1 MPRGLNDTFFAD
13 LKDGLLSPFLERVR
27 LDRTLCL
34 ELRDNYANI
43 YYRGGSL
50 LRIDVGRQGYTAS
63 FDSKYLHGCEDTV
76 ASALPLPDLGGVSAV
91 MAWLLALPSLKLAMD
106 LHFGRHP
113 KEEREAQ
120 QLIVRENNF
129 GSMSRATDYYIC
141 DLEYA
146 NRHGRFDLVAVHW
159 PSESMTRKQ
168 QTERRL
174 VLVEVKY
181 GEGAIDGTA
190 GVHSHIVDINTF
202 LNDASNLAS
211 LKQEMVRVFNQK
223 RALGLVDCG
232 LDLVSFSD
240 EPPML
245 LLVLIN
251 HDPASVKLRRTLETL
266 PPSPHSQVYLATPCL
281 LGYGLFDQAVLPLEE
296 ARLRFSNYL

>member
-1 MPRGLNDTFFAD
+1 MPCGLNDSFFAD
-13 LKDGLLSPFLERVR
+13 LKDGLLSAFLERVR

-34 ELRDNYANI
+34 ELRNNYVNI

-50 LRIDVGRQGYTAS
+50 LRIDPAGQGYTAT
-63 FDSKYLHGCEDTV
+63 FDLKYLRGCEDLVSVTLPSSNLRNSSDV
-76 ASALPLPDLGGVSAV
+76 A
-91 MAWLLALPSLKLAMD
+91 AWLSAFPSLKLAMD

-120 QLIVRENNF
+120 QLMVRENNF

-159 PSESMTRKQ
+159 PSESMSRRQ
-168 QTERRL
+168 CIGRRL

-202 LNDASNLAS
+202 LNDASNLVA

-232 LDLVSFSD
+232 LDLEGFSD

-245 LLVLIN
+245 LLVLVN
-251 HDPASVKLRRTLETL
+251 HDPASVKLRRALETL
-266 PPSPHSQVYLATPCL
+266 PPSPHAPVYLATPCL

-296 ARLRFSNYL
+296 ARLCFADCL